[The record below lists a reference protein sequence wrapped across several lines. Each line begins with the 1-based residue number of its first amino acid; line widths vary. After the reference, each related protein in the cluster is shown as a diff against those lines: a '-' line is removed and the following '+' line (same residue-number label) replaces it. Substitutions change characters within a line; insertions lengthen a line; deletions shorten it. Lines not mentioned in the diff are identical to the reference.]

1 MKINSLVSIIIP
13 CYNYARFISETLQC
27 VLDQS
32 YTNWE
37 CIIINDGSID
47 NTEEIVLQ
55 WTKKD
60 QRFIYF
66 SKENS
71 GVSDTRNLGIRNSKG
86 IYILPLDADDKIS
99 KTYIEEAVQILDS
112 KNEITV
118 VYSEAEFFGAQ
129 KGKWKLPDFSYD
141 ELLSRNI
148 VFCSAIFRKEM
159 FDKTPGYNTNMH
171 AGLEDWDFW
180 LTFMEHG
187 ATFYKLPKI
196 HFYYRINEN
205 SRNKSI
211 NDDNLQSLYKQI
223 YLNHFDLYMSNLEA
237 PQEIFCKLRGIQRS
251 KEYHLGKF
259 FLYPIRKLLKLL
271 NKRQWVI

>member
-1 MKINSLVSIIIP
+1 MKINSLVSVIIP

-27 VLDQS
+27 VLVQS

-112 KNEITV
+112 NNEITV

-129 KGKWKLPDFSYD
+129 TGKWKLPDFSYD

-180 LTFMEHG
+180 LTFMEHS

-205 SRNKSI
+205 SRNQSI
-211 NDDNLQSLYKQI
+211 DADNLQSLYKQI

-237 PQEIFCKLRGIQRS
+237 PQEIFRKLREIQNS
-251 KEYHLGKF
+251 KEYWMGKV
-259 FLYPIRKLLKLL
+259 LLNPIRKLLNLL
-271 NKRQWVI
+271 NK